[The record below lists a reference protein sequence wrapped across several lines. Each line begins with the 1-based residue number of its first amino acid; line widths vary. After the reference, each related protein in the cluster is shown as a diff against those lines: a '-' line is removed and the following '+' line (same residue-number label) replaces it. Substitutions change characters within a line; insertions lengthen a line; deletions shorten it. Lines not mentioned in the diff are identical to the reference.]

1 MAGHELQSEQTVQHV
16 HQAEGPPTEAPAQHT
31 EAMRHEKKLQRLRA
45 AYTQGFLEFN
55 EEAVAS
61 SMLQMMISS
70 SDQWLLVHDKPCLRR
85 ISRMVF

>member
-1 MAGHELQSEQTVQHV
+1 MAGYELQGEQMVQHG
-16 HQAEGPPTEAPAQHT
+16 HQAEGPPAEAPAQQT
-31 EAMRHEKKLQRLRA
+31 DAMRHEKKLQRLRA
-45 AYTQGFLEFN
+45 AYTDGFLEIN

-61 SMLQMMISS
+61 SMLRMMINS